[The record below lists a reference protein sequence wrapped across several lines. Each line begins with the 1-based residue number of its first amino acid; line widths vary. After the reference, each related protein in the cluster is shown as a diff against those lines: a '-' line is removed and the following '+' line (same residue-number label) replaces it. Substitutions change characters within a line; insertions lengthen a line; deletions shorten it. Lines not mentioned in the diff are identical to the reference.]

1 MGFEGK
7 KLGRYEVVRLLGEG
21 AMGGVFEARDP
32 VIGRTVA
39 LKVIRPELLV
49 SEEHRA
55 RFFREAQAV
64 GKLSHP
70 HIVTL
75 YDMGKDSATGA
86 NFLSMEHL
94 PGGSLRD
101 RMKKGEPMPVEEA
114 ASYAASLLEALEH
127 AHEHGIVHRDVKPE
141 NLLFSS
147 KGALKLADFGI
158 ARPEVSHLTQT
169 GEILG
174 TPYYMAPE
182 QLLGK
187 PIDGR
192 ADLFAAGVILYE
204 MLAGRK
210 PFVGKNIPSIA
221 HAICYDEPPPLRAAA
236 PNVSEALSSAA
247 MRLLEKN
254 PEKRFA
260 RASEA
265 RQALLASPSST
276 EAFPGGRPKR
286 AAQAGVVKRRLLR
299 MLPWGAALLAGLAL
313 FGGAGYLTWMGAR
326 KVVQAVSSA
335 GEGTASRAKEAPPAK
350 NPPAKKKRAA
360 AGGRSSGGA
369 VESETV
375 RFELV
380 HYLSAGELVLY
391 LDGALVFRKPF
402 EGFKKFGVPQRSVVA
417 KDFNVKPGKHS
428 VRVRIEGEKRY
439 SEATMETEVRRNE
452 TRTLR
457 AYLSRLKREL
467 NLHWE

>member
-7 KLGRYEVVRLLGEG
+7 KFGRYKVMRLLGEG

-39 LKVIRPELLV
+39 LKVIRPELLA

-55 RFFREAQAV
+55 RFFREAQAA

-75 YDMGKDSATGA
+75 YDMGKDTATGA

-101 RMKKGEPMPVEEA
+101 RMKKGKPMPAEEA

-147 KGALKLADFGI
+147 KGTLKLADFGI
-158 ARPEVSHLTQT
+158 ARPEASHLTQT

-182 QLLGK
+182 QILGK
-187 PIDGR
+187 PTDGR

-204 MLAGRK
+204 MLSGRK
-210 PFVGKNIPSIA
+210 PFEGENIPSIA
-221 HAICYDEPPPLRAAA
+221 HAICYDEPPPLHATA
-236 PNVSEALSSAA
+236 PDVPEALSSTVT
-247 MRLLEKN
+247 RLLEKN
-254 PEKRFA
+254 PKKRFA
-260 RASEA
+260 KASKA
-265 RQALLASPSST
+265 RQALLASPSSKK
-276 EAFPGGRPKR
+276 PSRKPSKR
-286 AAQAGVVKRRLLR
+286 KAQAGVVKRRLLR

-313 FGGAGYLTWMGAR
+313 FGAAGYLTWKGAQ
-326 KVVQAVSSA
+326 KVVQAVSSTD
-335 GEGTASRAKEAPPAK
+335 EGMASRAEEAPPAK
-350 NPPAKKKRAA
+350 KPLAEKKKSAA
-360 AGGRSSGGA
+360 DGWFSLGVGK
-369 VESETV
+369 SETV

-380 HYLSAGELVLY
+380 HYLSDGELALY
-391 LDGALVFRKPF
+391 IDGDLVFRKSF
-402 EGFKKFGVPQRSVVA
+402 EGSKKFGVPQRSVVA
-417 KDFNVKPGKHS
+417 EDFKVKPGKHS
-428 VRVRIEGEKRY
+428 IRVRIEGGKRY
-439 SEATMETEVRRNE
+439 SETTMETEVRKNE

-457 AYLSRLKREL
+457 AYLSRLKFEL
-467 NLHWE
+467 TLYWE